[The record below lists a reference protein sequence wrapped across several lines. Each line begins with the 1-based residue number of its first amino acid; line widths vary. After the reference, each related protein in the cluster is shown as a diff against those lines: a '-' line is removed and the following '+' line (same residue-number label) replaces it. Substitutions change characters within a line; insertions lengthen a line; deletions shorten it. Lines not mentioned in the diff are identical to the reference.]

1 MRYAA
6 ETGSK
11 ISTSWL
17 LGEVAGGANPIS
29 TSLLH
34 FLANED
40 TALCWF
46 NTCVAFWRT
55 APNMAE
61 GPCDAALVPQIIP
74 PLCDTSGNRGL
85 SQPILCETQYQID
98 EAFLSP

>member
-1 MRYAA
+1 MRSAA

-11 ISTSWL
+11 ISMSWL
-17 LGEVAGGANPIS
+17 LGKMAGGANPIS

-40 TALCWF
+40 TAQCCF
-46 NTCVAFWRT
+46 NTYVAFWRT

-85 SQPILCETQYQID
+85 SQPVLCGTQYQID
-98 EAFLSP
+98 EAF